1 MHSHSIGHW
10 QHEHFFLGERHER
23 RERRTWA
30 VVALT
35 VVMMV
40 AEIIGGTIYGSIAVV
55 ADGWHMSTHAAAL
68 GIAALAYR
76 FARKYARDP
85 HFSFGTG
92 KLGELA
98 AFSSAVLLALIS
110 LLIAYESLSRLYSPV
125 TIRFNEATLIAV
137 VGLGVNLLS
146 AWLLF
151 ERDHPHEHH
160 HDHGAGHHGHG
171 QDTNIRAA
179 YSHVLADAL
188 TSVLA
193 IVALLGGRFMGWVWL
208 DPVIGVVGAAV
219 IARWSW
225 GLIRAAGAV
234 LLDTVPDKSLAK
246 TIREKLEV
254 DGDRVA
260 DLHLW
265 RIGPGHSALIAAIVA
280 DRPQLPR
287 VYKERLASLSGLSHI
302 TIEVHPSRAAEE
314 KTAAHA

>member
-1 MHSHSIGHW
+1 MHTHSLETW
-10 QHEHFFLGERHER
+10 QHEHFFLGEQHEQ
-23 RERRTWA
+23 RERRIWA

-35 VVMMV
+35 LVMMV

-76 FARKYARDP
+76 FARKHARDP
-85 HFSFGTG
+85 RFSFGTG

-110 LLIAYESLSRLYSPV
+110 LLIVYESAMRLYSPV
-125 TIRFNEATLIAV
+125 SIRFSEATLIAV

-160 HDHGAGHHGHG
+160 HDHGAGHHHE
-171 QDTNIRAA
+171 DTNIRAA

-208 DPVIGVVGAAV
+208 DPIIGIVGAAI

-225 GLIRAAGAV
+225 GLIRDAGAV
-234 LLDTVPDKSLAK
+234 LLDTVPDQTLAK
-246 TIREKLEV
+246 TIRETLEV
-254 DGDRVA
+254 DGDRVS

-265 RIGPGHSALIAAIVA
+265 RVGPGHSALIAAIIA
-280 DRPQLPR
+280 DRPQSPR
-287 VYKERLASLSGLSHI
+287 IYKERLASFGGLSHV
-302 TIEVHPSRAAEE
+302 TIEVQCPSAEKGGAVRA
-314 KTAAHA
+314 

>member
-1 MHSHSIGHW
+1 MHIHSIAPW
-10 QHEHFFLGERHER
+10 QHEHFFLGKQHEQ

-35 VVMMV
+35 LVMMV
-40 AEIIGGTIYGSIAVV
+40 AEIVGGTIYGSIAVV

-68 GIAALAYR
+68 SIAALAYR
-76 FARKYARDP
+76 FARKHARDP

-98 AFSSAVLLALIS
+98 AFASAVLLALIS
-110 LLIAYESLSRLYSPV
+110 LLIAYESLIRLYSPV
-125 TIRFNEATLIAV
+125 TIRFEEATLVAV

-160 HDHGAGHHGHG
+160 HEHGAGQHHHE
-171 QDTNIRAA
+171 DTNIRAA

-208 DPVIGVVGAAV
+208 DPVIGVVGAII

-225 GLIRAAGAV
+225 GLIRDAGAV
-234 LLDTVPDKSLAK
+234 LLDTVPDERLAT

-265 RIGPGHSALIAAIVA
+265 RVGPGHSALIAAIVA
-280 DRPQLPR
+280 DRPQSPI
-287 VYKERLASLSGLSHI
+287 VYKERLASLGGLSHI
-302 TIEVHPSRAAEE
+302 TIEVHPCPE
-314 KTAAHA
+314 HAQAS